1 MSTGSRIKEIRNR
14 NGMFQSE
21 LAEKVG
27 CSSQVISNIERG
39 VTHATAELA
48 AKIATALHV
57 PVDDICKDDAP
68 VSDHLTK
75 EERTLVQKH
84 RRLLPEEQR
93 ILSAFID
100 TLLNRK

>member
-1 MSTGSRIKEIRNR
+1 MTTGARIKEIRNK
-14 NGMFQSE
+14 NGMLQSE
-21 LAEKVG
+21 LASQVG
-27 CSSQVISNIERG
+27 CTAQVISNIERG

-57 PVDDICKDDAP
+57 PVDDLCKDGAP

-75 EERTLVQKH
+75 EERSLIQNY

-93 ILSAFID
+93 VLSAFID